1 MSGTVSAYEAAVLA
15 KMPYKELTK
24 VNEDP
29 NYVELS
35 KLRREVY
42 RNCAAVHS
50 SLNGNMGHLGLS
62 MPNAEYQ
69 TRMVGWRT
77 LHLQTT
83 QDPMMGQ

>member
-1 MSGTVSAYEAAVLA
+1 
-15 KMPYKELTK
+15 MPYKELTK

-50 SLNGNMGHLGLS
+50 SLNGSMGHLGLA
-62 MPNAEYQ
+62 MPNAQYQ
-69 TRMVGWRT
+69 AHNGGVAYVGSPNHPGPYDGT
-77 LHLQTT
+77 IANNAGGVQHS
-83 QDPMMGQ
+83 